1 MLTYLIKIKKKISL
15 FIYLRQLKNYTKL
28 NNLEFVPENILYYPS
43 EKMENIFDCGCGKDA
58 ELAIALMNKYKSKV
72 ICVDPTKKH
81 SIHLRELEKKHNNL
95 KYLQYAIVAVS
106 RTLLFHESIN
116 NESGSIS
123 NGHQNI
129 KKDIIKSYKVEGL
142 NLLSLIN
149 KANVSKVDYIKLD
162 LEGAEYDL
170 INSLKE
176 NDLAPF
182 KQIYIEF
189 HHFCIEEKSYKDTI
203 ECVNKIRD
211 MGFKVYSL
219 DFRNFLFV
227 SGKLNHL

>member
-1 MLTYLIKIKKKISL
+1 MFTFLRNIKKKISF
-15 FIYLRQLKNYTKL
+15 FIYLRQLKNYSKL
-28 NNLEFVPENILYYPS
+28 NNLEFVPDNILYYPTK
-43 EKMENIFDCGCGKDA
+43 KMENIFDCGCSKDA
-58 ELAIALMNKYKSKV
+58 ELAIALMNKYKAKV
-72 ICVDPTKKH
+72 FCVDPTKKH

-106 RTLLFHESIN
+106 RKLQFHESIN

-123 NGHQNI
+123 KKHQNI
-129 KKDIIKSYKVEGL
+129 KKDIIKSYEVEGL

-149 KANVSKVDYIKLD
+149 KVNVSEVDYIKLD

-189 HHFCIEEKSYKDTI
+189 HHFCIEEKSYNDTVK
-203 ECVNKIRD
+203 CVSKIRD

-227 SGKLNHL
+227 SGKFNN